1 MPPLHKVSIYALE
14 EDVTQM
20 QRLLLVYGAVETQ
33 AEKRYCRHFRR
44 FWANVAAQRQ
54 RNCFQPKR
62 RKGLGLNCDRRKG
75 LGHSAR
81 AVRPKVASMA

>member
-33 AEKRYCRHFRR
+33 AEKNIAVTFGVFGPMWPH
-44 FWANVAAQRQ
+44 N
-54 RNCFQPKR
+54 
-62 RKGLGLNCDRRKG
+62 
-75 LGHSAR
+75 AR
-81 AVRPKVASMA
+81 EIAFSPNGARVWD